1 MKIPT
6 PSYRSALA
14 RTQPEAIDL
23 EAFKRRGWCEQRIL
37 VVAESDG
44 RLDFLERELVRRIGE
59 RLYGDGGKRYDR

>member
-14 RTQPEAIDL
+14 RAQPEVTDL
-23 EAFKRRGWCEQRIL
+23 EAFKRQGWRDQRIL

-59 RLYGDGGKRYDR
+59 RLYGEGGRRHDR